1 MKAFIKLF
9 EALKRSAKIKIFT
22 VLPRSYNFLSN
33 PHRPPLS
40 PGHVSGGNFF
50 GSFSGEGGGDK
61 EGENSM
67 FCGSSV
73 GGTCRGWPIFS

>member
-22 VLPRSYNFLSN
+22 VLPGSYSFLSN

-50 GSFSGEGGGDK
+50 GSFSGEGGETK
-61 EGENSM
+61 GERIQC
-67 FCGSSV
+67 FV
-73 GGTCRGWPIFS
+73 VVQ